1 MRFYSPLISTKEQ
14 KQDIEQMTQANKRK
28 HKNNTD
34 KGGDNQ
40 DSNIPIFKI
49 RCVKTVIGK
58 DV

>member
-1 MRFYSPLISTKEQ
+1 MRFYSLLISTKEQ
-14 KQDIEQMTQANKRK
+14 KQDIEEMTQTNKRK

-34 KGGDNQ
+34 EGRDNQ
-40 DSNIPIFKI
+40 HGNIPIFKI

>member
-1 MRFYSPLISTKEQ
+1 MRFYSLLISTKEQ
-14 KQDIEQMTQANKRK
+14 KQDIEEMTQANKRK

-40 DSNIPIFKI
+40 HGNIPIFKI

-58 DV
+58 DI